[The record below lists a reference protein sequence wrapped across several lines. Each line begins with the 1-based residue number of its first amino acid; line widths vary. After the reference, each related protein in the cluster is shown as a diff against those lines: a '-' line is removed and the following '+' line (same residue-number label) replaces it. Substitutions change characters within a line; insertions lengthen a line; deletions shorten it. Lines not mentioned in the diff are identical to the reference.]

1 MQIVRSEKEQRQV
14 REQKLEQKTG
24 GKVKEVQRKV
34 QERVGVGRKRAG
46 GTRRAGKSKGS
57 G

>member
-1 MQIVRSEKEQRQV
+1 VQIVRSEKEQRQV